1 MKWLKQRIRKRI
13 NARRNQLTPAQCGHL
28 ELKIAH
34 SLFKLPQ
41 FQQAK
46 HVALYLPV
54 NNEVATQ
61 LILQKIY
68 ELQKNAYVPILSTS
82 RRLEFVEITPNATL
96 VKNRLGI
103 LEPKG
108 DIIPLQRLDLV
119 LTPLVAFDKN
129 CHRIGMGG
137 GFYDA
142 TFKDKAHLSLHLIG
156 LAYELQKVWY
166 VPHTNLDIKLDGV
179 VTEKH
184 VYGLN

>member
-13 NARRNQLTPAQCGHL
+13 AERRNQLSVTQCGHL
-28 ELKIAH
+28 ELKIAQ

-61 LILQKIY
+61 VILQKLY
-68 ELQKNAYVPILSTS
+68 ELQKNVYLPVLSSS
-82 RRLEFVEITPNATL
+82 RRLEFVAMTPSATL

-108 DIIPLQRLDLV
+108 EAVPLQRLDR
-119 LTPLVAFDKN
+119 TCTF
-129 CHRIGMGG
+129 G
-137 GFYDA
+137 GF
-142 TFKDKAHLSLHLIG
+142 
-156 LAYELQKVWY
+156 
-166 VPHTNLDIKLDGV
+166 
-179 VTEKH
+179 
-184 VYGLN
+184 